1 MNFELEKKWRDLVAE
16 ISENFEEKLDLQ
28 SILFLIGLQE
38 LNLGY
43 VKLKKDQKVEVMHI
57 AICTLLEPYGYYE
70 FMGKDD
76 DGWPHFENTS
86 PLPQLNEKEQEELM
100 KEAIIDYFQRT
111 QRPI

>member
-1 MNFELEKKWRDLVAE
+1 MNFELEKKWRELVTE
-16 ISENFEEKLDLQ
+16 ISVNFEEKLDLQ
-28 SILFLIGLQE
+28 SILFNIGLQE

-43 VKLKKDQKVEVMHI
+43 LKLKKDQKIEVMHI

-70 FMGKDD
+70 FIGKDD
-76 DGWPHFENTS
+76 DGWPHFENINQ
-86 PLPQLNEKEQEELM
+86 LPPLNETEQEELI